1 METWQLWNGKLKME
15 MHYWKQDRY
24 DTPIYK
30 PYNVGNLPNFV
41 VIGSNCKCIGGTRQ
55 IWNSKNANLK
65 FLMGTL

>member
-1 METWQLWNGKLKME
+1 ME

-55 IWNSKNANLK
+55 I
-65 FLMGTL
+65 